1 MKIRAIE
8 QRDNQQM
15 GALIQHVLIEHE
27 VPKKGTA
34 YSDPFLFNLFEYY
47 QELAR
52 AKYFVIV
59 DENATV
65 LGGCGYGPVLNCEP
79 HICEIQKM
87 YFYPQTRGKGMGA
100 LMMQRVIEE
109 AKNDQYTLY
118 YIETMPQMQAAQRLY
133 QNFGFDYIESPL
145 GDTGHPTCSV
155 YMTLSL

>member
-8 QRDNQQM
+8 RRDNQKM

-59 DENATV
+59 DENETV

-87 YFYPQTRGKGMGA
+87 YFDQKLRGKGIGKR
-100 LMMQRVIEE
+100 LLLQLIEDSRK
-109 AKNDQYTLY
+109 AGYRKA
-118 YIETMPQMQAAQRLY
+118 YIETLPQMKSAIRLY
-133 QNFGFDYIESPL
+133 ERLGFRYLDGPL
-145 GDTGHPTCSV
+145 GGTGHTSCPIH
-155 YMTLSL
+155 LILEI